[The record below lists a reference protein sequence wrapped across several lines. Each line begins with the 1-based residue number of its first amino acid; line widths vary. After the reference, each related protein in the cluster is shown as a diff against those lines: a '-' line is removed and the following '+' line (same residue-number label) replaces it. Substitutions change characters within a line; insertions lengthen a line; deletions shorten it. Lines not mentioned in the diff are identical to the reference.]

1 MKCPKCGSPMGEG
14 QMYCGHCGTE
24 IQIVPEFDTELDQN
38 MRDALSETATRS
50 EGQLRKKTAQEK
62 AHRQQKRQTGKSC
75 PIRLK
80 GTGGVGLSLCLPLF
94 CWQPPARASQRPFTG
109 AARRIIFTGSPES

>member
-38 MRDALSETATRS
+38 MRDALSETATQIAVSYTHLQRQQRN
-50 EGQLRKKTAQEK
+50 GVRRKRRR
-62 AHRQQKRQTGKSC
+62 AHRHRDGASGSLQMC
-75 PIRLK
+75 IRD
-80 GTGGVGLSLCLPLF
+80 
-94 CWQPPARASQRPFTG
+94 RDNM
-109 AARRIIFTGSPES
+109 